1 MNKFPPLDLNWL
13 NWATGQMWNSFGS
26 ATTNSYWE
34 HRQKRSCFALRPP
47 PPPPMVW
54 IGKNGSLLLPPTSV
68 RDSACELNNGRLDIF
83 LFHQFSLFFLF
94 LLCFQN
100 CFFLFFQPTVVVPLA
115 PPSPSRPSFFS
126 FLFYFFR
133 CCLHG
138 WPQSKSATNC
148 GNTTHVIYE
157 NTILKAKNSR
167 NRGVFFQK
175 KRFLDIFYLGFPSW
189 HIQYTMWQSR
199 LRPFWWGWWGADCR
213 QRGEKRSTRWVR
225 CQVMS

>member
-1 MNKFPPLDLNWL
+1 MKFLWVSHHKQLLGAHTEKELFLRPPSSSSNRLD
-13 NWATGQMWNSFGS
+13 
-26 ATTNSYWE
+26 
-34 HRQKRSCFALRPP
+34 RQKRFS
-47 PPPPMVW
+47 
-54 IGKNGSLLLPPTSV
+54 SSSPTSV